1 MCKGNDIQGKVTG
14 SRSDRTDEPG
24 ETGSVEAQA
33 EERGQGCMSR
43 NFWENIPIDCVKAIA
58 ELKRLKV
65 YKLCAWDYEETFSDV
80 WWLVLHEVDMYA
92 EGEFVREAS
101 RSYFH
106 TGDPEA
112 MNLKQA
118 QRADSWLLKWKHLLR
133 STRTLCIIQTFII
146 LFIPGFRTFLI
157 RHITMTVK

>member
-1 MCKGNDIQGKVTG
+1 V
-14 SRSDRTDEPG
+14 
-24 ETGSVEAQA
+24 ETQA
-33 EERGQGCMSR
+33 EERGQGRMSR

-118 QRADSWLLKWKHLLR
+118 QRADSWLLKWKHLFEKYTNPVYY
-133 STRTLCIIQTFII
+133 SDVYYSVHS
-146 LFIPGFRTFLI
+146 GFSDFSDSSYHYDGQVI
-157 RHITMTVK
+157 